1 MVDILHRV
9 GIGAPLERVYETLTS
24 LEGNRAWW
32 DSNASGDATSG
43 GTYSF
48 EQIDE
53 AMAAVGKGDGK
64 PVLLPE

>member
-1 MVDILHRV
+1 
-9 GIGAPLERVYETLTS
+9 VYETLTS